1 MAVTFQIRPETPTQ
15 AWLLITQYTCGFPE
29 FMFGKKLVI
38 VLLANDDLVTLASKL
53 LNFMNLLGAKNV
65 VLINGKMLN
74 NPCRTKVLCCA
85 KSDAAT
91 SL

>member
-15 AWLLITQYTCGFPE
+15 AWLLVTQYTCGFPE
-29 FMFGKKLVI
+29 FMFGKKLVL